1 MFIPFQLA
9 RTNTGNLMKPPR
21 DYESL
26 KSLIIENN
34 DALPKRLRQVAVFA
48 LDNPDDIAFGTA
60 ASIAER
66 ADVQPSTLV
75 RFAQSIGYG
84 GFSDLQDVFRARLR
98 ERSSTYEER
107 LEALSDSFGREGGNA
122 ILTGV
127 IAAAGTSID
136 SLSATIKGDEFNAA
150 VKLLARAETI
160 YLLAQRRSFP
170 VTSYLA
176 YMFGKLK
183 VRAHLVSSPFG
194 VELEQMAFAT
204 KKDAAM
210 AISFSPYA
218 SATIDHAEALK
229 SAGVPTVSITD
240 SAFSP
245 LVGLSDIWLEVAES
259 DFGGFRSL
267 SATLALATAL
277 AIAVGEERRVRK

>member
-1 MFIPFQLA
+1 MFIPFQLTRSNA
-9 RTNTGNLMKPPR
+9 SRPMKPPR
-21 DYESL
+21 DFESL

-34 DALPKRLRQVAVFA
+34 DVLPKRLRQVAIFA
-48 LDNPDDIAFGTA
+48 LENPDDIAFGTA

-107 LEALSDSFGREGGNA
+107 LEALSDTFGKEGGNS

-127 IAAAGTSID
+127 IVD
-136 SLSATIKGDEFNAA
+136 SLSATIKADEFNAA
-150 VKLLARAETI
+150 VKLLAKTETI

-204 KKDAAM
+204 KKDAAI

-218 SATIDHAEALK
+218 SATIDHAETLR
-229 SAGVPTVSITD
+229 SAGVPIVSITD

-245 LVGLSDIWLEVAES
+245 LTGLSDIWLEVSES

>member
-1 MFIPFQLA
+1 
-9 RTNTGNLMKPPR
+9 MKPPR
-21 DYESL
+21 DYQNL
-26 KSLIIENN
+26 KALIIENS

-48 LDNPDDIAFGTA
+48 LENPDDIAFGTA

-75 RFAQSIGYG
+75 RFAQSIGYQ
-84 GFSDLQDVFRARLR
+84 GFSDLQAVFRARLR
-98 ERSSTYEER
+98 ERGSTYEER
-107 LEALSDSFGREGGNA
+107 LDALSDTFGREGGNS

-136 SLSATIKGDEFNAA
+136 SLSATIKADDFNNA
-150 VKLLARAETI
+150 VRLLGKGETI

-170 VTSYLA
+170 ITSYLA

-183 VRAHLVSSPFG
+183 VRTQLVSSPFG
-194 VELEQMAFAT
+194 VEFEQMAFAT
-204 KKDAAM
+204 KKDAAI

-218 SATIDHAEALK
+218 SLTIDHAEALK
-229 SAGVPTVSITD
+229 AAGVPIVCITD

-245 LVGLSDIWLEVAES
+245 LVGLSDLWFEVAES

-267 SATLALATAL
+267 SATMALATAL
-277 AIAVGEERRVRK
+277 AIGIGEERRLPRNK